1 MLRCFLNIIKTL
13 FKINVHKI
21 NEFMLLNFNV
31 GLSIIFEQELIKPS
45 ISSKQLFV
53 DQFSEK
59 WWIDGTHSYKILVKI
74 C

>member
-31 GLSIIFEQELIKPS
+31 GLSIIFEQELIKQS
-45 ISSKQLFV
+45 ISSKKLIV
-53 DQFSEK
+53 DQFSEN
-59 WWIDGTHSYKILVKI
+59 WWIDGTQKYNILVK
-74 C
+74 